1 LGKDLPSKK
10 MNSQSNNQDI
20 SPHEIR
26 HEFDQRQ
33 LSCQV
38 SIQRYFH
45 SAQTFSFSF
54 PLTCFKLP
62 KSSKVTKKYHPND
75 LRNSQHMVRFCLSE
89 IFERQLGL
97 ENPVRLGL
105 YCTVIRNISES
116 KCVLLPVLTSYS
128 VMATCYD
135 RVGAEYN
142 NCLTVNNARRLVLH
156 GFLTTR
162 SPKQAM
168 AKVLL

>member
-1 LGKDLPSKK
+1 MMTK
-10 MNSQSNNQDI
+10 
-20 SPHEIR
+20 
-26 HEFDQRQ
+26 
-33 LSCQV
+33 QV
-38 SIQRYFH
+38 SYRTVNEKIFLFIRNTGMHQDCIQ
-45 SAQTFSFSF
+45 
-54 PLTCFKLP
+54 L
-62 KSSKVTKKYHPND
+62 TKKFNSYNLPNFFKKNHSSD
-75 LRNSQHMVRFCLSE
+75 LQNSQHMVRFCLSE